1 MKIRE
6 FVASILNFIIRA
18 LILVAIIYG
27 IKELCLKAYD
37 YGYRIYS
44 EPPMAEGEGV
54 DIVVEIP
61 MGCSAADT
69 GKLLKEYG
77 LIRDD
82 KLFVMQEL
90 LSDYHDKLEPGTY
103 VLSTSMT
110 AEEMMKVMSPSVGE
124 EDSEEDG

>member
-18 LILVAIIYG
+18 LLLVAIIYG

-82 KLFVMQEL
+82 KL
-90 LSDYHDKLEPGTY
+90 EPGTY